1 MNKTPQS
8 NPVGKEIPLRRVII
22 NRTKLANDME
32 WQGKWD
38 KADRLYAEIEELK
51 AQERR
56 GEVWYALF

>member
-8 NPVGKEIPLRRVII
+8 NPVGHVVPLRRVII

-32 WQGKWD
+32 WQGEWD

>member
-8 NPVGKEIPLRRVII
+8 NPVGKVIPLRRVII
-22 NRTKLANDME
+22 NHTKLANDME

>member
-1 MNKTPQS
+1 MNKTPES
-8 NPVGKEIPLRRVII
+8 NPVGHVVPLRRVII

>member
-8 NPVGKEIPLRRVII
+8 KPVGKVIPLRRVII

-51 AQERR
+51 AQERK

>member
-1 MNKTPQS
+1 MNKTPES
-8 NPVGKEIPLRRVII
+8 NPVGHVVPLRRVII

-51 AQERR
+51 EQERK

>member
-1 MNKTPQS
+1 MNKTPES
-8 NPVGKEIPLRRVII
+8 NPVGHVVPLRRVII

-32 WQGKWD
+32 WQGELD

>member
-1 MNKTPQS
+1 
-8 NPVGKEIPLRRVII
+8 VII

-38 KADRLYAEIEELK
+38 KADRLYEEIEELK

-56 GEVWYALF
+56 GEVWYPLF

>member
-8 NPVGKEIPLRRVII
+8 NPVGHVVPLRRVII
-22 NRTKLANDME
+22 DRTKLANDME
-32 WQGKWD
+32 WQGEWD

>member
-8 NPVGKEIPLRRVII
+8 NPVGKVIPIRKVII
-22 NRTKLANDME
+22 HRTKLANDME

-51 AQERR
+51 AQERK

>member
-8 NPVGKEIPLRRVII
+8 NPVGHVVPLRRVII

-51 AQERR
+51 EQERR
-56 GEVWYALF
+56 GEVWYPLF

>member
-1 MNKTPQS
+1 MNKTPES
-8 NPVGKEIPLRRVII
+8 NPVGHVVPLRRVII

-51 AQERR
+51 EQERR
-56 GEVWYALF
+56 GEVWYPLF

>member
-8 NPVGKEIPLRRVII
+8 NPVGHVVPLRRVII

-32 WQGKWD
+32 WQGELD

>member
-8 NPVGKEIPLRRVII
+8 KPVGKVIPIRRVII
-22 NRTKLANDME
+22 NRTKLASDME

-51 AQERR
+51 AQERK

>member
-1 MNKTPQS
+1 MDKDKTIQH
-8 NPVGKEIPLRRVII
+8 VVPLRKVII
-22 NRTKLANDME
+22 NLSKLASDME

-51 AQERR
+51 AQERK